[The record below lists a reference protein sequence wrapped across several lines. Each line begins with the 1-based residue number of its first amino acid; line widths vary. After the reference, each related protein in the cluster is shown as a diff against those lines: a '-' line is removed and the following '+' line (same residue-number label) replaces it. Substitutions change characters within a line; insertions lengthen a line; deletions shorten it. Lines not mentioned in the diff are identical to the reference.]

1 MGTPLN
7 EIEPM
12 TASNVL
18 LEPSPGLMIWTL
30 VTFGIVLWVLSR
42 YVIGPVR
49 DQIEKRRTEIAQS
62 IDEAESSR
70 DEALS
75 LLEEYKARL
84 AEARKESETLREQG
98 RKEGE
103 REGRELVAEAQS
115 QRERLLEDADAQLDA
130 QTRSAADA
138 LRTVVVDLAMLAAQ
152 KVSQKSLDD
161 DDHRRL
167 IQEAIEQAD
176 LASLKREEN

>member
-1 MGTPLN
+1 MRTKLN
-7 EIEPM
+7 EVEPV
-12 TASNVL
+12 AANVL

-30 VTFGIVLWVLSR
+30 VTFGIVLWILSR
-42 YVIGPVR
+42 YVLGPVR

-84 AEARKESETLREQG
+84 AEARKESEVLREQG

-103 REGRELVAEAQS
+103 REGREVVAQAQS
-115 QRERLLEDADAQLDA
+115 QRERLLEDADTQLDA
-130 QTRSAADA
+130 QTRAAADA
-138 LRTVVVDLAMLAAQ
+138 LRTEVVDLAMLAAE

-161 DDHRRL
+161 ADHRRL

-176 LASLKREEN
+176 LSSLKREES

>member
-1 MGTPLN
+1 MNTPLN
-7 EIEPM
+7 EVEPV
-12 TASNVL
+12 AANVL

-42 YVIGPVR
+42 YALGPIR
-49 DQIEKRRTEIAQS
+49 DQIEKRRNEIAQT
-62 IDEAESSR
+62 IEEAENGR

-84 AEARKESETLREQG
+84 AEARTEAESLRQQG

-103 REGRELVAEAQS
+103 REGRELVSQAQA
-115 QRERLLEDADAQLDA
+115 QRERMLEDADTQLDA
-130 QTRSAADA
+130 QTRAAAGA
-138 LRTVVVDLAMLAAQ
+138 LRTEVVDLAMLAAE

-161 DDHRRL
+161 EDHRRL
-167 IQEAIEQAD
+167 IKDAIEQAD
-176 LASLKREEN
+176 LSSLKRGEG